1 MDKDK
6 EVASDILAP
15 DILELIKEDDPKEQG
30 EAKPQAQEGAEA
42 DATKEG
48 VSSGTNPEEASTD
61 GATPTETE
69 AEESPDVTEDEL
81 SEILDVGHKVR
92 EYQKT
97 HPGFD
102 PLELHGEFT
111 RKTQELAEAKRKLE
125 ALEEAKPIQKEETP
139 PDLSD
144 IDPETIGVLE
154 RYIKAKGLVSK
165 EEIQRRDRQ
174 QLEGEYEKA
183 KKSQINAFLDKHPE
197 YKPENDPGDEK
208 WSAVLSELNRWYKL
222 PENPNEIGDLLE
234 RIHATVSPTKSFDAK
249 KAAKILAQKKVNN
262 LGRSASGGAASPAK
276 KTSSTSVHAGKL
288 FKGYSESELEE
299 LFKE

>member
-1 MDKDK
+1 MDQDK

-15 DILELIKEDDPKEQG
+15 DILELIADESEEKVGEKPKSDVT
-30 EAKPQAQEGAEA
+30 P
-42 DATKEG
+42 EG
-48 VSSGTNPEEASTD
+48 VSPETNQEEPAD
-61 GATPTETE
+61 GVEPIESE

-81 SEILDVGHKVR
+81 SEILDLGNKIR

-102 PLELHGEFT
+102 PMKIHGEFT
-111 RKTQELAEAKRKLE
+111 RRSQENAELKRERDAALE
-125 ALEEAKPIQKEETP
+125 AAKTVQREEGL

-144 IDPETIGVLE
+144 VAPETLDVLE
-154 RYIKAKGLVSK
+154 RYVKAKGFVSK

-174 QLEGEYEKA
+174 QLESEYEKA
-183 KKSQINAFLDKHPE
+183 KKIQINAFLDKHPE

-208 WSAVLSELNRWYKL
+208 WSVVLSELNRWYKL
-222 PENPNEIGDLLE
+222 PDNPNEIGDMLE
-234 RIHATVSPTKSFDAK
+234 RIHGTVSPTKSFDAK

-262 LGRSASGGAASPAK
+262 LGRSASGGAAASAK
-276 KTSSTSVHAGKL
+276 KKSSNTVQAAKL